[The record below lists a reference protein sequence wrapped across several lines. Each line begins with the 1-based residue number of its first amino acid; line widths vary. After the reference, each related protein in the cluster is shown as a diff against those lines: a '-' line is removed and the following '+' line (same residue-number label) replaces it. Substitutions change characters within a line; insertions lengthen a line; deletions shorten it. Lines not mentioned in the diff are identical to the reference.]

1 MSWMGAAGSFESRAK
16 KEYGAS
22 ARVAQLIEAE
32 QQHDALRQPLQKFAS
47 KAQSLFASLDRKG
60 SCAAGGR
67 AAGADAE
74 KAWVVGIDTE
84 AAEAAAEVAAEAA
97 AALAASSANNTVA
110 ANTLANSLQSCMG
123 EEDGEPDVRPPL
135 HTAVLDDNAYD
146 RKMGLCSPT
155 GGACSPTGGVAKGG
169 RKRLGWS
176 PAEVQLIEDD
186 ADEEAVIVDVEGTC
200 LAAAAIRSLAA
211 ASTSAQSPVAPSA
224 SDRPRGDKTLPMPP
238 KGILKT
244 PSAGTAASQ
253 PLAKPAAL
261 LPAGSARA
269 EEPRVP
275 ARGGRGA
282 DGGRNGGGGGGKPC
296 FEFAQTGN
304 CRRGAACRF
313 AHALPECML
322 NPGKYTRYDISW
334 DEEEERGANRAAA
347 MATLALLHEKGM
359 SEEEVQQDQEAS
371 LKAAAERE
379 ERQRLKRDKLKAER
393 EREGDEGD
401 QNMVSAGGGGECG
414 KGGGKQKKKAKTSK
428 AGPLLSFADDN
439 DE

>member
-1 MSWMGAAGSFESRAK
+1 MGAAGSFESRAK

-22 ARVAQLIEAE
+22 ARLAQAPALLDA
-32 QQHDALRQPLQKFAS
+32 QKQHDALSQPLQNFAS
-47 KAQSLFASLDRKG
+47 KAQVLFASLDRKG

-67 AAGADAE
+67 AEGPDAE

-110 ANTLANSLQSCMG
+110 ANTLANSLQSCIG
-123 EEDGEPDVRPPL
+123 EEEGEPDERPPL

-155 GGACSPTGGVAKGG
+155 GGAAKGG

-186 ADEEAVIVDVEGTC
+186 ADEEDDEEAVIVDAEGTC
-200 LAAAAIRSLAA
+200 LAAAAISSLAA
-211 ASTSAQSPVAPSA
+211 ASARAQSPVAHSA

-282 DGGRNGGGGGGKPC
+282 DGGRNGGGDGGKPC
-296 FEFAQTGN
+296 FEFAQTAK

-313 AHALPECML
+313 AHALPECMV
-322 NPGKYTRYDISW
+322 NPEKYTRYEISW
-334 DEEEERGANRAAA
+334 DEEEERGANRSAAL
-347 MATLALLHEKGM
+347 ATLALLREKGM
-359 SEEEVQQDQEAS
+359 SEEEVLQDQEAS

-379 ERQRLKRDKLKAER
+379 ERLRLKRVKLKAER

-401 QNMVSAGGGGECG
+401 QDVVSAGGGGECL
-414 KGGGKQKKKAKTSK
+414 KGGGNQKKKAKASTSK
-428 AGPLLSFADDN
+428 TGPLLSFADD
-439 DE
+439 E